1 MHVRA
6 SHQKHLEKMP
16 ALAIILNTDLSKGFT
31 VPQVAEKHGWAE
43 PLVWSIALEG
53 KDDLQRFKALN
64 WELKT
69 VDLWEW
75 TDWDKRFGDDWPA
88 RLMAGRPGRL
98 PAQMIAH
105 ILYYFSDQGDL
116 VFDPM
121 AGGGVVADTCL
132 AFNRRCWSFDMND
145 RTGVKGI

>member
-1 MHVRA
+1 
-6 SHQKHLEKMP
+6 MP
-16 ALAIILNTDLSKGFT
+16 ELTKVVNTELQQGFT
-31 VPQVAEKHGWAE
+31 VSRVAEEHGVPE

-53 KDDLQRFKALN
+53 KSDLDRFKALN

-75 TDWDKRFGDDWPA
+75 TDCDKRFGDDW
-88 RLMAGRPGRL
+88 PGRL